1 MQQPLTEGMIA
12 YVGAY
17 IAIVGEDGMDRALQ
31 NGNQSS
37 DGTTAD
43 DTMTLEA
50 VELEFALGAIDVL
63 IEGFDSALAK
73 AAERVGGEVLFNM
86 PALDTSEAQRI
97 GAIAIAGQPE
107 DQVIFVTL
115 RNDGTT
121 LSVEPPTGENAVFES
136 LGRNYAAVM
145 KSLSPKEKVNGA
157 RTELFRRCRLWNPR
171 MKIVWS
177 DRVERHCRLDILET
191 YEFHSLCFQGHNAF
205 GHPLAR

>member
-1 MQQPLTEGMIA
+1 EQPSDRTIA
-12 YVGAY
+12 
-17 IAIVGEDGMDRALQ
+17 
-31 NGNQSS
+31 S
-37 DGTTAD
+37 

-86 PALDTSEAQRI
+86 PALDTSQAQRI
-97 GAIAIAGQPE
+97 GAIAINGQPD

-121 LSVEPPTGENAVFES
+121 LSVEPPTGDNAVFES

-145 KSLSPKEKVNGA
+145 KSLSPEEKNNDA
-157 RTELFRRCRLWNPR
+157 
-171 MKIVWS
+171 
-177 DRVERHCRLDILET
+177 
-191 YEFHSLCFQGHNAF
+191 
-205 GHPLAR
+205 

>member
-37 DGTTAD
+37 DGTTAED
-43 DTMTLEA
+43 AMTLEA

-121 LSVEPPTGENAVFES
+121 LSVEPPTGENAV
-136 LGRNYAAVM
+136 LKALAATTPP
-145 KSLSPKEKVNGA
+145 S
-157 RTELFRRCRLWNPR
+157 
-171 MKIVWS
+171 
-177 DRVERHCRLDILET
+177 
-191 YEFHSLCFQGHNAF
+191 
-205 GHPLAR
+205 

>member
-1 MQQPLTEGMIA
+1 LALQLFVQHASDPKTVLHFSGCVLSLQRSPALRISEKKLGKSNKKALQQPLTEGMIA

-37 DGTTAD
+37 DGTTAED
-43 DTMTLEA
+43 AMTLEA

-86 PALDTSEAQRI
+86 PALDTSKAQRI

-157 RTELFRRCRLWNPR
+157 
-171 MKIVWS
+171 
-177 DRVERHCRLDILET
+177 
-191 YEFHSLCFQGHNAF
+191 
-205 GHPLAR
+205 

>member
-1 MQQPLTEGMIA
+1 
-12 YVGAY
+12 
-17 IAIVGEDGMDRALQ
+17 MDRALQ

-37 DGTTAD
+37 DGTTAED
-43 DTMTLEA
+43 AMTLEA

-97 GAIAIAGQPE
+97 GAVAIAGQPE

-121 LSVEPPTGENAVFES
+121 LSVEPLTGENAVFES

-157 RTELFRRCRLWNPR
+157 
-171 MKIVWS
+171 
-177 DRVERHCRLDILET
+177 
-191 YEFHSLCFQGHNAF
+191 
-205 GHPLAR
+205 

>member
-1 MQQPLTEGMIA
+1 LHIWGQVL
-12 YVGAY
+12 
-17 IAIVGEDGMDRALQ
+17 
-31 NGNQSS
+31 QSS
-37 DGTTAD
+37 ERTEWIAPFKMAARYRTGQTAD
-43 DTMTLEA
+43 DMMTLEA

-121 LSVEPPTGENAVFES
+121 LSVEPPAGENAVFES

-145 KSLSPKEKVNGA
+145 KSLSPKEKVNG
-157 RTELFRRCRLWNPR
+157 
-171 MKIVWS
+171 V
-177 DRVERHCRLDILET
+177 
-191 YEFHSLCFQGHNAF
+191 
-205 GHPLAR
+205 

>member
-1 MQQPLTEGMIA
+1 MIA

-37 DGTTAD
+37 DGTTAED
-43 DTMTLEA
+43 AMTLEA

-86 PALDTSEAQRI
+86 PALDTSKAQRI

-157 RTELFRRCRLWNPR
+157 
-171 MKIVWS
+171 
-177 DRVERHCRLDILET
+177 
-191 YEFHSLCFQGHNAF
+191 
-205 GHPLAR
+205 